1 MITLIHIEP
10 GMVVAGRYV
19 VSTIDRPWI
28 EEAPEAGAVC
38 TALDAILDEPVLI
51 HVADAE
57 KSGDMLDAARR
68 VSILGDHRIAPTL
81 DVGQANGLDYVV
93 VERIAAASLGEILPR
108 TPLSVDTARAL
119 IGEIGT
125 VLVAA
130 ARRGLFH
137 MFLRPSTAGIT
148 SKGGVLVSGIGIDAA
163 LALGTG
169 VLPAE
174 DWTPTK
180 ASRQDALDLVRL
192 FYAALTGHWPGD
204 EAVGGIPPSG
214 RENSRI
220 ARARSLNPELPPTVD
235 DFVSGILT
243 GADPGPGSV
252 AEVLGYLAEW
262 DPELL
267 RYVTKAPVREN
278 DSLFNRAPRSFEEAT
293 RLPAPGSGGIG
304 SNATASEDQV
314 KAALVRIGI
323 TRPGTRGLAAGVVG
337 KTTGRYADR
346 MQMREASSFPIGA
359 SQIDHAA
366 KEWDE
371 WEPEQTYSEYSE
383 YADREYDDNMTTPIM
398 ERGGEDPTDPDTQA
412 LDIVSDDDED
422 NDTRVILDDED
433 DGSWFLGG
441 MFETHEQQRE
451 HQLREY
457 ERERRIARAKEEE
470 ARRRVAALEAA
481 SAERRAEANASAP
494 PKQVRRLSPG
504 TVDDDATT
512 QPMSTTAATDAATA
526 PLPTQAPDAGPAGR
540 GDPKG
545 TGSVRKQ
552 GDDGRPT
559 VAAAVGTAGATVAG
573 ATGAAAGAART
584 GGSAPAGAAGAS
596 GRVTGTSTSGGTAGA
611 AAAGAPAG
619 AAGSGTGPQGTD
631 RRKRPL
637 PWIILAVVLA
647 AAVVIGFVVVN
658 QNSQDEP
665 ATVVDSPAPTQP
677 AEESTEDAAEE
688 EPAVPPEIDTVSA
701 LDPEGDD
708 SENDDSAA
716 DVMPGEKGSWRT
728 DRYNSAEFGNLKSG
742 VGLLVELKE
751 ETIVKEVEV
760 KSSSSG
766 GAFEIRSGSDPAD
779 AKKVGEGEFDK
790 DGVTVELDE
799 GVETDSLILWITEL
813 PQGEGGYRASISTVA
828 VK

>member
-1 MITLIHIEP
+1 MIPLIHIEP

-93 VERIAAASLGEILPR
+93 VERIAAAPLGEIIPR
-108 TPLSVDTARAL
+108 TPLSVDAARAL

-137 MFLRPSTAGIT
+137 MFLRPSTVGIT
-148 SKGGVLVSGIGIDAA
+148 SKGSVLVSGIGIDAA

-169 VLPAE
+169 VIQSE

-192 FYAALTGHWPGD
+192 FYAALTGYWPGD
-204 EAVGGIPPSG
+204 EAVSGIPPSG

-220 ARARSLNPELPPTVD
+220 ARAGSLNPQLPTPVD
-235 DFVSGILT
+235 DFVTGILT
-243 GADPGPGSV
+243 GVDPGPGSV

-262 DPELL
+262 DPQIL
-267 RYVTKAPVREN
+267 RYVSTAPVREN
-278 DSLFNRAPRSFEEAT
+278 ENLFNQAPRSFDEAT
-293 RLPAPGSGGIG
+293 RLPTPRSTSIG
-304 SNATASEDQV
+304 EVGTHATASEDQV

-337 KTTGRYADR
+337 RTTGRYADR
-346 MQMREASSFPIGA
+346 MQMREASSFPVGA

-366 KEWDE
+366 KEWEE
-371 WEPEQTYSEYSE
+371 WEPEQTYSDYSG
-383 YADREYDDNMTTPIM
+383 YADREHDDNMTTPIM
-398 ERGGEDPTDPDTQA
+398 DRSAQDPTDPDTQS
-412 LDIVSDDDED
+412 LDIVADDED
-422 NDTRVILDDED
+422 ANDTRVIIDDED

-441 MFETHEQQRE
+441 MFETYEQQRE

-470 ARRRVAALEAA
+470 ARRRIAALEAA
-481 SAERRAEANASAP
+481 SAGRRAEANAPTP

-504 TVDDDATT
+504 TVDERDA
-512 QPMSTTAATDAATA
+512 SAGYGSAAAASAGDAATQKLDVTPADAATA
-526 PLPTQAPDAGPAGR
+526 PMPQQAPASRAAGSASSSLGAAERPE
-540 GDPKG
+540 
-545 TGSVRKQ
+545 GSTRTRV
-552 GDDGRPT
+552 P
-559 VAAAVGTAGATVAG
+559 AAV
-573 ATGAAAGAART
+573 
-584 GGSAPAGAAGAS
+584 GAAGA
-596 GRVTGTSTSGGTAGA
+596 GATAAGVGA
-611 AAAGAPAG
+611 AAADTNAAG
-619 AAGSGTGPQGTD
+619 TGGAGSGGPGSETPSSD
-631 RRKRPL
+631 RRKKPFL
-637 PWIILAVVLA
+637 WILLAVVLVA
-647 AAVVIGFVVVN
+647 ALVIGIIVVN
-658 QNSQDEP
+658 QNSGDD
-665 ATVVDSPAPTQP
+665 AGTVAESPSPAQP
-677 AEESTEDAAEE
+677 AEDETE
-688 EPAVPPEIDTVSA
+688 EPDQEPKAAPPEIDKVSA

-708 SENDDSAA
+708 KENDDSAG
-716 DVMPGEKGSWRT
+716 DVIPGEKGSWRT
-728 DRYNSAEFGNLKSG
+728 DRYNSADFGNLKSG
-742 VGLLVELKE
+742 LGLHFELKE
-751 ETIVKEVEV
+751 ETTVKEVEV

-766 GAFEIRSGSDPAD
+766 GAFEIRDGSDPED
-779 AKKVGEGEFDK
+779 AEKVGEGKFDK

-799 GVETDSLILWITEL
+799 GVETDNLILWITKL
-813 PQGEGGYRASISTVA
+813 PKGEGGYRASISTVEFR
-828 VK
+828 